1 MKDDQEQLDL
11 RQLERVVSL
20 PAYMV
25 ANIDEAAQKA
35 GISFDTW
42 LAQTVAMRFLSETQR
57 MAIAEWERMAARYEK
72 QIAEGL
78 RCLVRARCGRALVS
92 GPDCGVRTSGS
103 SSSGSSAVRSSAVPR
118 SA

>member
-1 MKDDQEQLDL
+1 MKNDQEQLDL

-57 MAIAEWERMAARYEK
+57 MAIAEWERMAGPLTEK

-78 RCLVRARCGRALVS
+78 ARAWSAL
-92 GPDCGVRTSGS
+92 GV
-103 SSSGSSAVRSSAVPR
+103 VVP
-118 SA
+118 

>member
-1 MKDDQEQLDL
+1 MKDDQELPDL

-57 MAIAEWERMAARYEK
+57 MAIAEWERMAGPLTEK
-72 QIAEGL
+72 QVAEGL
-78 RCLVRARCGRALVS
+78 MHAWSAL
-92 GPDCGVRTSGS
+92 GV
-103 SSSGSSAVRSSAVPR
+103 VVP
-118 SA
+118 

>member
-11 RQLERVVSL
+11 RQLERVVSF

-57 MAIAEWERMAARYEK
+57 MAIAEWERMAGPLTEK

-78 RCLVRARCGRALVS
+78 TRAWSAL
-92 GPDCGVRTSGS
+92 GV
-103 SSSGSSAVRSSAVPR
+103 VVP
-118 SA
+118 